1 MLVVVLLCFRE
12 QIKDNS
18 LDIVTGFHVL
28 DGEVHIIVLEG
39 LRDEG
44 ILHIWENTPR
54 HPSQCMHLTFI
65 WFLSHLVML

>member
-1 MLVVVLLCFRE
+1 MLVVVLLCLRE

-54 HPSQCMHLTFI
+54 HSSQCMHLIFI
-65 WFLSHLVML
+65 WFLSNLGML

>member
-1 MLVVVLLCFRE
+1 M
-12 QIKDNS
+12 DSS
-18 LDIVTGFHVL
+18 LDVVTGFHVL

-54 HPSQCMHLTFI
+54 HSSQCMAQYSCL
-65 WFLSHLVML
+65 LLQYLLYCSYGCG